1 MDRKG
6 NAPEIAYLILNKSFD
21 KVSYNVLINEMREWK
36 LNSSEVDWTTEPEQ
50 CWFLLFWEEL
60 LNVVLQNSVYDLVLF
75 SIFIIIWVK
84 MQKANLSY
92 M

>member
-6 NAPEIAYLILNKSFD
+6 NAPAIAYLILNKLFD
-21 KVSYNVLINEMREWK
+21 KVSYNVLVNEMREWK
-36 LNSSEVDWTTEPEQ
+36 LNSSEVDWTTKPEQ

-60 LNVVLQNSVYDLVLF
+60 LNVVLQNSVYDPVLF